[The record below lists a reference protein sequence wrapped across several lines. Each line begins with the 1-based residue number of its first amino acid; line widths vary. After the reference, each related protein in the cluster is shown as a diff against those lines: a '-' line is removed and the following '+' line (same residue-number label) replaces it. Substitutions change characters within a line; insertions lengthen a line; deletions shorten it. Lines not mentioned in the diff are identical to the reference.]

1 MNKLDISEI
10 CERIAVQ
17 APYFAFTEL
26 CGLPDR
32 MVQGTFSSEQPLGF
46 ENGPVAS
53 AEIGRHL
60 AILGSCAAVAWQ
72 PAPQIYYLATKA
84 RYSKLHDVAPR
95 EPGAVFQAS
104 AEVLQQDRRSL
115 TAQAIVSAEKP
126 FAHLYC
132 EYQALSESVFLRL
145 FKDYHV
151 PSTPSPAPFPEDSP
165 YRQSIQLDF
174 DAPVGHSL
182 VAHSQPL
189 APTRCAGHFLDY
201 PAWPVAIM
209 VHTVAQTTSRLLH
222 HIVEREASYTVVKC
236 DLSAYQLVPASEP
249 LSFHTRCVSASAY
262 LSHYVFE
269 TDVMRNGEIV
279 SSVATELQI

>member
-1 MNKLDISEI
+1 MHKLDIREI

-26 CGLPDR
+26 QGVPNR
-32 MVQGTFSSEQPLGF
+32 MVSGTFVAEQPLGF

-72 PAPQIYYLATKA
+72 AAPQIYYLATKA
-84 RYSKLHDVAPR
+84 RYSKLHDVAPSAS
-95 EPGAVFQAS
+95 GASFQAS
-104 AEVLQQDRRSL
+104 AEVLTHDRRSL

-132 EYQALSESVFLRL
+132 EYQALSESLFLRL
-145 FKDYHV
+145 FKDYRV
-151 PSTPSPAPFPEDSP
+151 PSPPLADSSP
-165 YRQSIQLDF
+165 YRQSVQLDF
-174 DAPVGHSL
+174 EAPVGPSI
-182 VAHSQPL
+182 VARSQPL
-189 APTRCAGHFLDY
+189 AAACCAGHFLDY
-201 PAWPVAIM
+201 PAWPVAMI

-222 HIVEREASYTVVKC
+222 HIVDREVSYTVVKC
-236 DLSAYQLVPASEP
+236 DLSAYQLVPACEP

-269 TDVMRNGEIV
+269 TKVMRNGEIAAEI
-279 SSVATELQI
+279 ATELRV

>member
-1 MNKLDISEI
+1 MNKLDIREI

-26 CGLPDR
+26 RGLPNR
-32 MVQGTFSSEQPLGF
+32 MVQGTFASEQPLGF

-72 PAPQIYYLATKA
+72 ASPQIYYLATKA
-84 RYSKLHDVAPR
+84 RYSKLHDVAAR
-95 EPGAVFQAS
+95 AAGACYQAT
-104 AEVLQQDRRSL
+104 AEVLSQDRRSL
-115 TAQAIVSAEKP
+115 TAQAIISAEKP

-145 FKDYHV
+145 FKDYRV
-151 PSTPSPAPFPEDSP
+151 PSAPRPEHSP
-165 YRQSIQLDF
+165 YGQSVQLEF
-174 DAPVGHSL
+174 DAIGGHAL
-182 VAHSQPL
+182 VAHSGAL
-189 APTRCAGHFLDY
+189 APARCAGHFLDY
-201 PAWPVAIM
+201 PAWPVAII

-222 HIVEREASYTVVKC
+222 HLLDKEVSYTVVKC
-236 DLSAYQLVPASEP
+236 DLVAHQLVPASEP
-249 LSFHTRCVSASAY
+249 LSFHTRSITASAY

-269 TDVMRNGEIV
+269 TRVMRQAEL
-279 SSVATELQI
+279 VAVVTTELQV